1 MIETRK
7 KYYQLII
14 LLGVLSALMPLSI
27 DMYLPGFPAIA
38 RSLHTDVA
46 AVGVSLAGFFVGVCA
61 GQLFYGPLMDKFG
74 RKKPLIFGL
83 SLYLLA
89 SLACLFATHVE
100 QFVGFRFLQAFG
112 GCAGF
117 VANRAIARDL
127 FAKEEIVKVFSM
139 LVLVMGIAPIVAPTL
154 GSFIV
159 TTLNWQAIFALLA
172 VISLFLVLSVI
183 FFLPETKQPDKSFSL
198 HPKAVLKE
206 YAEVLGNK
214 RFILYTI
221 AFSSASAGMFAYITG
236 SPSLFMHKFGLTE
249 QQFGMIF
256 GLNASCYILGSQV
269 NRLVIKW
276 RTSEQLVI
284 ILGSLLF
291 LVALILAALTYY
303 GLDSFP
309 AIFTCLAFFLLFTG
323 IINPNLNALS
333 LEPFTRNIGVAS
345 ALSGFLQMGINAL
358 SSFTVS
364 YFSDGTST
372 SMVAVILF
380 FASLSLCCLSYRS
393 LELSPLRSQDS

>member
-1 MIETRK
+1 MIESRR

-14 LLGVLSALMPLSI
+14 LLGVLSAMMPLSI

-46 AVGVSLAGFFVGVCA
+46 AVGVSLAGFFIGVCA

-83 SLYLLA
+83 SLYFLA
-89 SLACLFATHVE
+89 SLACIFAANAE
-100 QFVGFRFLQAFG
+100 QFVIFRFLQAFG

-127 FAKEEIVKVFSM
+127 FVKEEIVKVFSM

-154 GSFIV
+154 GSFLV
-159 TTLNWQAIFALLA
+159 TAFNWQSIFIFLALVA
-172 VISLFLVLSVI
+172 LFLLLSVL
-183 FFLPETKQPDKSFSL
+183 FFLPETKQADESFSL
-198 HPKAVLKE
+198 HPRSVLKE
-206 YAEVLGNK
+206 YAGVISN
-214 RFILYTI
+214 RQFILYTI

-249 QQFGMIF
+249 QQFGLIF

-276 RTSEQLVI
+276 KTSEQLVI
-284 ILGSLLF
+284 ILGTLLF
-291 LVALILAALTYY
+291 VVASILALLTYY
-303 GLDSFP
+303 GLDSFL
-309 AIFTCLAFFLLFTG
+309 AIFVCLAFFLLFTG

-333 LEPFTRNIGVAS
+333 LEPFSRNIGVAS

-358 SSFTVS
+358 SSFAVS
-364 YFSDGTST
+364 YFSDGTSA
-372 SMVAVILF
+372 SMVMVILF
-380 FASLSLCCLSYRS
+380 FATLGLGCLWVSRF
-393 LELSPLRSQDS
+393 EITR